1 MKLQNQDIKIG
12 KTIDELVEGETFSL
26 SETIKNREILL
37 YLGLT
42 NDDNPLYSQ
51 YDYIKEL
58 GLTKPVVPTALIF
71 GIITS
76 TINIEIMRY
85 EERVAD
91 AIVLVQPPLEELTES
106 E

>member
-51 YDYIKEL
+51 YDYVKEL
-58 GLTKPVVPTALIF
+58 GFALR
-71 GIITS
+71 TLES
-76 TINIEIMRY
+76 QEK
-85 EERVAD
+85 
-91 AIVLVQPPLEELTES
+91 VLSRGVR
-106 E
+106 

>member
-42 NDDNPLYSQ
+42 NDDNPLYS
-51 YDYIKEL
+51 
-58 GLTKPVVPTALIF
+58 
-71 GIITS
+71 
-76 TINIEIMRY
+76 
-85 EERVAD
+85 
-91 AIVLVQPPLEELTES
+91 
-106 E
+106 